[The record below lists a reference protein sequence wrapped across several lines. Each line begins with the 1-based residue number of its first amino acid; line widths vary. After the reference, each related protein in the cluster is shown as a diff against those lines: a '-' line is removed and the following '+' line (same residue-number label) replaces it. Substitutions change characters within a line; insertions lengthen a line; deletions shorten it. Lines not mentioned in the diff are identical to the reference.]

1 MKIRSDFVTNSSSSS
16 FISVFAKIKD
26 KEKAGEII
34 KKQDLEKCIFS
45 NAKLQKM
52 KENDFGKCLSNNGLD
67 LAQVKEDAEW
77 YDLFLLWEDY
87 EDIGYWEDDYSKFDI
102 SDFSMT
108 SQTIFEEI
116 SEENGFEVISSGFWA
131 GYDG

>member
-34 KKQDLEKCIFS
+34 KKQGLEKCIFS

-67 LAQVKEDAEW
+67 LAQVKEDSEW

-108 SQTIFEEI
+108 SQTIFNSI

-131 GYDG
+131 GYNG